1 MYLVDYKIF
10 NEFVNKNELGKNEI
24 PVIRNLP
31 AIIEYKRNGV
41 IMAKI
46 EVLSLNE
53 LKFLKNKTLNT
64 SLKSTI
70 NKYWIRGNEWK
81 TIDNQQVKELC
92 Y

>member
-10 NEFVNKNELGKNEI
+10 NEFVTKSELGKNEI
-24 PVIRNLP
+24 PIIRNLP

-53 LKFLKNKTLNT
+53 LKFLKNNNLIKR
-64 SLKSTI
+64 TI